1 MLVVLLGYWRGIT
14 FAPVTDLAVK
24 IRAEA
29 SNVDAF
35 GVIASLD
42 GNSAVAMDFS
52 HSVRP
57 FSRPGKFASCFKFIE
72 TDKHL
77 IINLIMMV
85 ETFQIFAF
93 IRKFGIMS
101 FASSQQILTTALPYH
116 VGKRVVRLSSNGWY
130 GLCCVHSMQL
140 LAINNL
146 QASSGFPSTRV
157 HC

>member
-14 FAPVTDLAVK
+14 FAPMTDLAVK

-42 GNSAVAMDFS
+42 DNSAVAMDFS
-52 HSVRP
+52 HLVRP
-57 FSRPGKFASCFKFIE
+57 FSWPGKFASCFKFIE

-93 IRKFGIMS
+93 IRQFGIMS
-101 FASSQQILTTALPYH
+101 FASSQQILTTA
-116 VGKRVVRLSSNGWY
+116 
-130 GLCCVHSMQL
+130 
-140 LAINNL
+140 
-146 QASSGFPSTRV
+146 
-157 HC
+157 